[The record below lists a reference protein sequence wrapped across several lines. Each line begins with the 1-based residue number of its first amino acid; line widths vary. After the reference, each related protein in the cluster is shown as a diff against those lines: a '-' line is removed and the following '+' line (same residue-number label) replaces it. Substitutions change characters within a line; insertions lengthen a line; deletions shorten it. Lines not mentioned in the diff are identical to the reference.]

1 MKKLISTLCALAIIL
16 TLTACTNSG
25 KTNGDANSNN
35 GNNGNNGISSIMP
48 DDGMPGSSTPLNTES
63 AANNSKAQAKI
74 SYDQA
79 KSIALKD
86 AGLSSNEVSFL
97 RNELDRDD
105 GILKYEVEF
114 TKDGVEYEY
123 DINADSGE
131 ILWVDKDYD

>member
-1 MKKLISTLCALAIIL
+1 MKKIITALFAL
-16 TLTACTNSG
+16 TLIFTLAACTNSG
-25 KTNGDANSNN
+25 KIDTGSDRNN
-35 GNNGNNGISSIMP
+35 GTSSIMP
-48 DDGMPGSSTPLNTES
+48 DDGMLGSSTPLNSDNNAT
-63 AANNSKAQAKI
+63 NNSKAQAKI
-74 SYDQA
+74 SYDEA

-86 AGLSSNEVSFL
+86 AGLTAENVSFL

>member
-1 MKKLISTLCALAIIL
+1 MKKLISTLCALALIF

-25 KTNGDANSNN
+25 KTNGNTNSN
-35 GNNGNNGISSIMP
+35 GNNNGISSIMP
-48 DDGMPGSSTPLNTES
+48 DDGMLGSSTQNSENT
-63 AANNSKAQAKI
+63 ANNSKSQAKI
-74 SYDQA
+74 SYEQA

>member
-1 MKKLISTLCALAIIL
+1 MKKIITALFAL
-16 TLTACTNSG
+16 TLIFTLAACRNSGNVDTNS
-25 KTNGDANSNN
+25 NHNN
-35 GNNGNNGISSIMP
+35 GTSSIMP
-48 DDGMPGSSTPLNTES
+48 DDGMLGSSTPLNTDS
-63 AANNSKAQAKI
+63 IANNSKAQAKI

-86 AGLSSNEVSFL
+86 AGLTAENVSFL